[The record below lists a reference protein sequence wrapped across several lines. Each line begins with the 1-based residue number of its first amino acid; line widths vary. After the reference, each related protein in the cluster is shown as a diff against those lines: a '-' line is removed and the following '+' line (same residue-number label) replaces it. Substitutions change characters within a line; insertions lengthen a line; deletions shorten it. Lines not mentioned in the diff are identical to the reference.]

1 MSGRRILILDD
12 STVTLKMLIRAL
24 KSEGFIP
31 RATPS
36 IKTFGK
42 LVEEFKPEMVL
53 LDLAMPTKDGDQV
66 CQEIQQRFPNRPIP
80 VVMMSGLSEG
90 ELDQRSKAAG
100 AYAYISKKHGFQAFV
115 QSVTEIFQTHDRELM
130 KARAARLNR

>member
-12 STVTLKMLIRAL
+12 STVTLKMLIKAL

-53 LDLAMPTKDGDQV
+53 LDLAMPKKDGDQV
-66 CQEIQQRFPNRPIP
+66 CQELKQRFPNRHIP
-80 VVMMSGLSEG
+80 VVMMSALSEG
-90 ELDQRSKAAG
+90 ELNQRSRAAG
-100 AYAYISKKHGFQAFV
+100 AYACISKKHGFNAFV
-115 QSVTEIFQTHDRELM
+115 KSVNEIFQSHDREQM
-130 KARAARLNR
+130 KVRAKGLNR